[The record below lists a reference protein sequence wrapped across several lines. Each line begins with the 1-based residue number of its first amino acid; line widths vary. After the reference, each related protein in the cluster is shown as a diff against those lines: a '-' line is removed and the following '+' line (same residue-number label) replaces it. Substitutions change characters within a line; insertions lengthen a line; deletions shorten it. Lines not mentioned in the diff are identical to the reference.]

1 MNANTRLEQTPVP
14 GLPWPRHLVSHV
26 LALSQ
31 CCRPERK
38 THIIDLPFH
47 RVAVALFAVTHTD
60 IGPGGQNDSDSWFEF
75 FSIKVKY
82 LQRDQSFPRH
92 QILSNTRG
100 LFVTF

>member
-1 MNANTRLEQTPVP
+1 
-14 GLPWPRHLVSHV
+14 
-26 LALSQ
+26 
-31 CCRPERK
+31 
-38 THIIDLPFH
+38 
-47 RVAVALFAVTHTD
+47 VALFAATLTD